1 MRFLGK
7 LFLIFLVLI
16 ILAPVAVLGYLGF
29 IPGLSSLF
37 GADKPRDLGIKYTEA
52 DRTTARAKSQIEYVA
67 LPAGTTIPGGWQTS
81 GSREVSAEFTSAEI
95 TALMNN
101 RPWKY
106 YPYRNVQ
113 VKFNADGSG
122 EISGILIKSRVPQ
135 YGASFGAPTEA
146 IEFINRLLPTEPAFY
161 VKGRASLVN
170 NQVALFEPQVFE
182 IGRVPMPL
190 EMILSFAPGLVKPAY
205 ALDIGGMTSELSQV
219 QNKRALII
227 EFINSRLANI
237 PGFYAKSA
245 RFAENKLIFE
255 GTLPEK
261 EATVQ

>member
-1 MRFLGK
+1 MGFLGK
-7 LFLIFLVLI
+7 ACLTFFLLTILVP
-16 ILAPVAVLGYLGF
+16 ILAAGYFGL

-37 GADKPRDLGIKYTEA
+37 GSDKPRDLGITYTET
-52 DRTTARAKSQIEYVA
+52 DRTAARAKSQIEYVA
-67 LPAGTTIPGGWQTS
+67 LPAGMTIPGGWQTS
-81 GSREVSAEFTSAEI
+81 GSREVNTEFSAAEI

-106 YPYRNVQ
+106 YPYKNVQ

-135 YGASFGAPTEA
+135 YGASFGAPNEA
-146 IEFINRLLPTEPAFY
+146 IEFINRFLPTEPVFY
-161 VKGRASLVN
+161 VKGKASLAN

-190 EMILSFAPGLVKPAY
+190 EMILSFAPELVKPAY
-205 ALDIGGMTSELSQV
+205 ALDIGGMTSELSKV